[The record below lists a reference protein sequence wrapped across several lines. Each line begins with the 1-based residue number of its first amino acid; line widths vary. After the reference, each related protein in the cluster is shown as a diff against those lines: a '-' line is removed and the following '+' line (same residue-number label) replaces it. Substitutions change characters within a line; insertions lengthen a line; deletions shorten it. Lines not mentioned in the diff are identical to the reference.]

1 MDKIDIAT
9 LLYCLFGIIAC
20 IIQAKLYMWGLKMA
34 KDYHKGYKLQIYIP
48 EELNN
53 KIDACIEALNVEAE
67 NSGFTLDKETKSSFI
82 RKSLDDVCNKY
93 LNER

>member
-1 MDKIDIAT
+1 MT
-9 LLYCLFGIIAC
+9 
-20 IIQAKLYMWGLKMA
+20 
-34 KDYHKGYKLQIYIP
+34 KDYHKGYRLQIYIP

-53 KIDACIEALNVEAE
+53 KIDACIETLNAEAD
-67 NSGFTLDKETKSSFI
+67 NSDYILEKETKSSFI